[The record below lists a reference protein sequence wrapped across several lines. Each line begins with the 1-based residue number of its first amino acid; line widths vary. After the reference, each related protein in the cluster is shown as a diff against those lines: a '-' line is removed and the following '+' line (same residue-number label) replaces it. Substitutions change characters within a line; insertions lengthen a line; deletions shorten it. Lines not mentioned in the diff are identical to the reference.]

1 MPARA
6 RCRSSAA
13 SVADPTGVLYAYTS
27 ALARAHATRSAA
39 SVLKKQGHLRVT
51 ISVRFTPARSLRTY
65 VDDLL
70 SGDRDR
76 GAALLD
82 QGQLG
87 GCSEYDWLKRS
98 RLTDVYLFAPRHN
111 SESEYP
117 SPTGDPSVAAGRGV

>member
-1 MPARA
+1 MRRALRRA
-6 RCRSSAA
+6 RSQTTEDTATHPGRCGPTPSRLRDRERSQH
-13 SVADPTGVLYAYTS
+13 G
-27 ALARAHATRSAA
+27 RA
-39 SVLKKQGHLRVT
+39 
-51 ISVRFTPARSLRTY
+51 F
-65 VDDLL
+65 DDLL
-70 SGDRDR
+70 NGDRDR

-87 GCSEYDWLKRS
+87 GCSEYDWPKRS